1 MIRSHPPLVVCCH
14 SKGATHRLRTGRLLS
29 FKRCC
34 HSKGATHQFQKVLPT
49 DCALMLDHAYS
60 KRSASVLP
68 VGNGS
73 IILQRTDLGRI
84 ANCWAETAMQGVV
97 EKLGNEELPIE

>member
-1 MIRSHPPLVVCCH
+1 MIRSHPP
-14 SKGATHRLRTGRLLS
+14 GRLLS
-29 FKRCC
+29 FKRC
-34 HSKGATHQFQKVLPT
+34 HPPIPKGATHQFQKLPPT

-84 ANCWAETAMQGVV
+84 ANCWAETAM
-97 EKLGNEELPIE
+97 